1 MTKKKKEIRNNAA
14 EKKGK
19 DFNIYYLNFSK
30 VYEIAMMINNVIKT
44 RIEKEGSSSITEES
58 GISSSISASGN
69 KVFLDGIK
77 SQVSA
82 ETKEVSFSSQKVV
95 ESLEVKTTK
104 STLLRSVIEK
114 CATINSIESV
124 SEGDLIKIDKVRF
137 ELFDEDSLRQF
148 LILRRDALKGMRV
161 EGMEVNNLIS
171 SMLQDYAYILKGTV
185 SNNTN
190 NSFDIMIK
198 IPMDVKS
205 EFESQ
210 YSVDDLLIGHVSV
223 IGIYK
228 GSVEESFIVSNTL
241 SYFGSKQIGSA
252 AETSKIIKSDTP
264 QKPSLPQEIRE
275 GSTYHFVDT
284 IAIIQDVSFGYKK
297 PVAVKL
303 HWWNKIGTWLSKLGR
318 K

>member
-1 MTKKKKEIRNNAA
+1 MAKKAEDKKNNVA
-14 EKKGK
+14 KNRGK

-69 KVFLDGIK
+69 RGFLNGIK

-82 ETKEVSFSSQKVV
+82 EAKEVSFSSQKVV

-114 CATINSIESV
+114 CTPISTIGSV
-124 SEGDLIKIDKVRF
+124 SEGDLIKIDEVKF

-161 EGMEVNNLIS
+161 EGMEVNNLVS

-185 SNNTN
+185 SKTTDD
-190 NSFDIMIK
+190 SFDIMIK

-228 GSVEESFIVSNTL
+228 GSVKESFIVSNTL
-241 SYFGSKQIGSA
+241 SYFGSKQNSSA

-264 QKPSLPQEIRE
+264 QKAPSPQVIRE
-275 GSTYHFVDT
+275 NDTYHFVDT
-284 IAIIQDVSFGYKK
+284 IAIIQDVSFDYK
-297 PVAVKL
+297 PDAVKL
-303 HWWNKIGTWLSKLGR
+303 HWWNKIGAWLSKLGR